1 MEKQISLSFLPHLNM
16 VRFQRKITMKQNRT
30 FPWARVTKK
39 QEATLKKGHPW
50 VYEDEITEQSESI
63 ENGSLIDVFSEKGS
77 YLGTGFY
84 SACSRIRI
92 RILDHNANETFN
104 DAFFERRVRYAVQ
117 YRYDVMPEDVSSCR
131 LIHGEADGLCGL
143 TVDKY
148 EDLLVSEVLSYGME
162 QKKGIIYRALT
173 EVLAEKGVAVRGIF
187 ERNEEALRRKEGLE
201 LYKGWADIGKPIP
214 DSPVVIITENGI
226 QYEVDVENGQKTGFF
241 LDQKYNRRAIWPIA
255 NGRTVLDCCTHTGSF
270 ALNAAKAGAVHVTA
284 ADISE
289 FALKQAE
296 QNAVRNQLDGV
307 MDFVCA
313 DVFDLLEEL
322 RTKPHTY
329 DFIILDPPAFTK
341 SRKTFASARA
351 GYRRLNASAMRLLKR
366 GDYLATASC
375 SHFMPNQEFRNML
388 KDAAMDAGVSIRIIE
403 ERHAAKDHP
412 VLISVPETEYLKLYL
427 LQIV

>member
-1 MEKQISLSFLPHLNM
+1 
-16 VRFQRKITMKQNRT
+16 MKQKRNYPSVT
-30 FPWARVTKK
+30 ITKK
-39 QEATLKKGHPW
+39 QERSVRSGHPW
-50 VYEDEITEQSESI
+50 IYEDEILKSEGTF
-63 ENGSLIDVFSEKGS
+63 ENGCLTDVFSEKGT
-77 YLGTGFY
+77 YLGTGLW
-84 SACSRIRI
+84 SEQSKIRI
-92 RILDHNANETFN
+92 RILDRNANETFG
-104 DAFFERRVRYAVQ
+104 DAFFIRRVTYALD
-117 YRYDVMPEDVSSCR
+117 YRYTVMGEDVRACR
-131 LIHGEADGLCGL
+131 LIHGEADGLPGL
-143 TVDKY
+143 TVDRY
-148 EDLLVSEVLSYGME
+148 NDILVSEVLSYGIDQRKDVIYHALADYLSARGE
-162 QKKGIIYRALT
+162 PIIGIY
-173 EVLAEKGVAVRGIF
+173 
-187 ERNEEALRRKEGLE
+187 ERNEGELRHKEGLTQ
-201 LYKGWADIGKPIP
+201 YKGWADIGKPIP

-351 GYRRLNASAMRLLKR
+351 GYRRLNVSAMRLLKR